1 MRRATLLL
9 TVGLAA
15 AAALAI
21 SATAAAP
28 KPIPGIRSPS
38 GNIRCLYVP
47 PAHGSSVSV
56 LLCSIAHASYA
67 AELQHQC
74 SAMPA
79 GLDWHGFELTA
90 ARKGAVTCSG
100 GILYDPS
107 TERPTYSTLGY
118 GKTWRH
124 GPYTCVS
131 RVTGVTCT
139 TTRGHGLFISRQSWR
154 AF

>member
-1 MRRATLLL
+1 MPRATVLLI
-9 TVGLAA
+9 VGLTAA
-15 AAALAI
+15 AFAV
-21 SATAAAP
+21 TANGAAP

-47 PAHGSSVSV
+47 PPHGSTVSA

-79 GLDWHGFELTA
+79 GVDWHGFELTA
-90 ARKGAVTCSG
+90 TRKGAVTCSG

-107 TERPTYSTLGY
+107 TERPAYSTLGY
-118 GKTWRH
+118 GMTWRH
-124 GPYTCVS
+124 GPYTCAS
-131 RVTGVTCT
+131 RVTGITCT
-139 TTRGHGLFISRQSWR
+139 TSRGHGLFISRHSWR

>member
-1 MRRATLLL
+1 VQRATLLL
-9 TVGLAA
+9 TAGLAA
-15 AAALAI
+15 AAALTV
-21 SATAAAP
+21 SANAAAP

-38 GNIRCLYVP
+38 GNIRCLFVP
-47 PAHGSSVSV
+47 PPRGSTVSV
-56 LLCSIAHASYA
+56 LHCSIAHASYA
-67 AELQHQC
+67 ADLQHQC

-107 TERPTYSTLGY
+107 TERPTYSTLAY